1 MTNNQNQPNKYDAVL
16 GGNAPPPIHGAVLGG
31 IEGVKKRLASS
42 DIHVQISALNDA
54 LNYGDLGLDTLINTL
69 KHESVRI
76 RQYTYKLLQDKEE
89 TQVKQALKD
98 YKFWTG
104 FEKYYEFPTNHAT
117 TFANREVI
125 EFEPKIGITETANTA
140 YAIRVADWDF
150 ASKPILSTEKLEI
163 LQQNPLAHQIE
174 ALVIGFWYT
183 KGLSL
188 IDAFLNASE
197 NLTNLKALCIG
208 DIHDREYY
216 LTENI
221 NISYLLLAYPN
232 LEVIKISFSNFI
244 SYTYNKNRLGLEIN
258 SIRHENL
265 KALIIECEIIDFEL
279 IYEIYNLELPTLE
292 YFELWSITNE
302 NGSTLSRLGIKEL
315 MQVFYKIFPKLKYL
329 GIRNCKNNL
338 EDLNH
343 VPFGIVESSIIE
355 NLVELDLSM
364 GSINDEGAEA
374 LLNCPSIKNLDT
386 LDVSDNYL
394 SDEMVE
400 RLKQLDIEVIADRQE
415 PDYLD
420 YELISF

>member
-1 MTNNQNQPNKYDAVL
+1 MTNNQNQPNQYDAVL

-42 DIHVQISALNDA
+42 NVDVQIAALNDA
-54 LNYGDLGLDTLINTL
+54 LNYGDMGLDTLIKTL

-98 YKFWTG
+98 YKFWTS
-104 FEKYYEFPTNHAT
+104 FEKIYKFPTNHAT
-117 TFANREVI
+117 TFANRKVI
-125 EFEPKIGITETANTA
+125 EFDPEIGITETANTA
-140 YAIRVADWDF
+140 YAIRVNDCNF
-150 ASKPILSTEKLEI
+150 LSKPVIISTEKLQI
-163 LQQNPLAHQIE
+163 LQQNPLAHQIK

-188 IDAFLNASE
+188 VDALLNASE
-197 NLTNLKALCIG
+197 NLTNLKALCIEN
-208 DIHDREYY
+208 IHDREYY

-244 SYTYNKNRLGLEIN
+244 SYTCDKNRLGLEIN
-258 SIRHENL
+258 SIRHEKL

-279 IYEIYNLELPTLE
+279 IDEICNLELPALE
-292 YFELWSITNE
+292 YFELWSITDE
-302 NGSTLSRLGIKEL
+302 KGLTYSRMGIKEL
-315 MQVFYKIFPKLKYL
+315 MQVFSKIFPKLKYL

-338 EDLNH
+338 EDINH
-343 VPFGIVESSIIE
+343 VPFGIVDSSIIE

-364 GSINDEGAEA
+364 GSINDEGAAA
-374 LLNCPSIKNLDT
+374 LLNCPFINNLDT

-400 RLKQLDIEVIADRQE
+400 RLKQLDIEVIADRQDR
-415 PDYLD
+415 DYLD
-420 YELISF
+420 YLLE